1 MLYQHEATRTCF
13 KIESLDLHGLQLQ
26 DRQYEELLR
35 KHEEEVQV
43 KKNVKKNVKKKER
56 QYEEPLQ
63 KHEEEV
69 QGPCI

>member
-26 DRQYEELLR
+26 DRQYEELLQ

-43 KKNVKKNVKKKER
+43 EKKRKKK
-56 QYEEPLQ
+56 
-63 KHEEEV
+63 
-69 QGPCI
+69 